1 MVTQDYQQTVLERFM
16 SDVTLKSRV
25 KGINWNTTV
34 FIALFHVGCG
44 RRSLRVQLE
53 GGVGSDLL
61 KA

>member
-25 KGINWNTTV
+25 KGINWNTIV
-34 FIALFHVGCG
+34 FIALFHVGAVEALFVFNW
-44 RRSLRVQLE
+44 SAVLVAI
-53 GGVGSDLL
+53 L